1 MAVNNRIPKHQ
12 IGARR
17 ALTEPI
23 SPFRAFYAN
32 ISEALLRT
40 FS

>member
-1 MAVNNRIPKHQ
+1 MANRIPKHQ
-12 IGARR
+12 VGLRR
-17 ALTEPI
+17 ALTEGV
-23 SPFRAFYAN
+23 SPFRVWYAN